1 MIQKIYC
8 ICGKSSYCSQF
19 CLDKDSI
26 HINICPEIK
35 KREIDPNF
43 FDFKE
48 EDNSLKGL
56 VGLKNLGNTC
66 YMNSAL

>member
-1 MIQKIYC
+1 V
-8 ICGKSSYCSQF
+8 SYCSQL
-19 CLDKDSI
+19 CLDKDI
-26 HINICPEIK
+26 NHHNICSEIK
-35 KREIDPNF
+35 KRESDPNF

-48 EDNSLKGL
+48 EENALNGL